1 MTGTPALLDIGVG
14 ARAVLSRPAPGR
26 VLAVY
31 AAAAY
36 LQVPT
41 GLLALTTAQ
50 APRGP
55 LHVRGTALPPLR
67 PGDVV
72 TTDGTELCAGGLR
85 MKLDAPTWR
94 GKLPSPALLKAH
106 AQVAVRATRDIR
118 GSQLLRNPLLA
129 EPRLADVLRV
139 GDVAA
144 LARVLGGR
152 GPGLTP
158 SGDDLLAGVLLTA
171 RALWGER
178 AEPRLVAAA
187 AAVQT
192 TRIAEAFLGWA
203 ARGQLIEPAHRFLL
217 AVAAGDPAA
226 ARAAALALLPFGHS
240 SGRDL
245 ISGVCLGLRHLP
257 ATGP

>member
-1 MTGTPALLDIGVG
+1 MTGSPALLDIGVG

-31 AAAAY
+31 TAAAY
-36 LQVPT
+36 VQAPT
-41 GLLALTTAQ
+41 GLLALTTAH

-85 MKLDAPTWR
+85 MKLNAPTWR
-94 GKLPSPALLKAH
+94 GALPSPAHLTAH
-106 AQVAVRATRDIR
+106 AQVGVWATRDIC
-118 GSQLLRNPLLA
+118 GSQLLRNPSLA
-129 EPRLADVLRV
+129 EPLLADVLRV

-144 LARVLGGR
+144 LARILGGR

-178 AEPRLVAAA
+178 AEPQLVAAA
-187 AAVQT
+187 ATVRT
-192 TRIAEAFLGWA
+192 TRIAEAFLNWA

-217 AVAAGDPAA
+217 AVAAGDPAG
-226 ARAAALALLPFGHS
+226 ARAAALALLPVGHS

-257 ATGP
+257 PARP